1 MYILIYN
8 EDCFKEFFNVKFCRS
23 IVEVGG
29 NVFLI
34 WKFVLV
40 FFLQKILNRFGVVE
54 EFVNQFSVM
63 IFKIIKKD
71 VNRDK
76 N

>member
-8 EDCFKEFFNVKFCRS
+8 EDCFKEFFYVKFCRS

-63 IFKIIKKD
+63 IFKIIKKE